1 MKSTMLS
8 LLKFCCD
15 NPGCLFE
22 CWINRNNN
30 LIVHFKPDF
39 PMLEWPCP
47 ECKQGHLRYAPAN
60 TRFEFELRKNPRPE
74 TEGGSAAEDTGADS
88 T

>member
-60 TRFEFELRKNPRPE
+60 MRFEFELRKNPRA
-74 TEGGSAAEDTGADS
+74 EGECAEDTGADGG
-88 T
+88 

>member
-22 CWINRNNN
+22 CWFNRNNN

-60 TRFEFELRKNPRPE
+60 TRFEFELRKNPRA
-74 TEGGSAAEDTGADS
+74 EGEGAEDTGADGG
-88 T
+88 

>member
-60 TRFEFELRKNPRPE
+60 TRFEFELRKNPRG
-74 TEGGSAAEDTGADS
+74 EGEGTEDTGADGG
-88 T
+88 